1 MDVVAARG
9 LSSGRDRGHRDAV
22 APADFGSGRRVAG
35 GSGGR
40 SAVKSRFTRSG
51 RSPASELIVVWG
63 PLVSQRARL
72 GQFTT
77 DWPQFMTIAIV
88 ALIPVFV
95 FFMFCQRWITAGL
108 VAGSV
113 KG

>member
-1 MDVVAARG
+1 
-9 LSSGRDRGHRDAV
+9 
-22 APADFGSGRRVAG
+22 
-35 GSGGR
+35 
-40 SAVKSRFTRSG
+40 
-51 RSPASELIVVWG
+51 
-63 PLVSQRARL
+63 L